1 MKILISPSI
10 KDFTVGDSCLLSLS
24 GFKLRF
30 AFQINVS
37 GQQDTLIN
45 VVVQCLDRYIQLRM
59 IGEDVI
65 GRLSLHD
72 KRLDDVIHPVDLR
85 SGLVDPFP
93 RGSSKFLILAL
104 GKMGVVIVFV
114 RDCTAVFLFRTA
126 VADVGSLVELA
137 ALFLLKAFV
146 DLIAPMTGSTLPV
159 TKKKLFADVGEFAA
173 KTVNTEVIRVGKTAL
188 VPCVSA
194 AVKPHFLGDGGRIFA
209 KELGDILER
218 KSFIKRFLDVESVF
232 QSKVFLIT
240 RY

>member
-1 MKILISPSI
+1 
-10 KDFTVGDSCLLSLS
+10 
-24 GFKLRF
+24 
-30 AFQINVS
+30 
-37 GQQDTLIN
+37 
-45 VVVQCLDRYIQLRM
+45 
-59 IGEDVI
+59 
-65 GRLSLHD
+65 
-72 KRLDDVIHPVDLR
+72 
-85 SGLVDPFP
+85 
-93 RGSSKFLILAL
+93 
-104 GKMGVVIVFV
+104 MGIIIVFMRNGTTV
-114 RDCTAVFLFRTA
+114 LLFWA
-126 VADVGSLVELA
+126 AIADVRSLVEPV
-137 ALFLLKAFV
+137 ALFLFKAFA

-232 QSKVFLIT
+232 QCKVFLIT